1 MPRPEDVE
9 GVQRLNGFVNYLA
22 KFLPQL
28 SSVMAPIRRLTRK
41 DSQWQWAEEQEKA
54 LEEIKR
60 LVTTAPVLGYYDPTS
75 ELEIQCDASQTG
87 LGATIMQEGRPI
99 AYASRSLTDTETR
112 YAQIEKEMLAIV
124 FALEKFHQ
132 YTFGRHVRVQSDHK
146 PLESIITKPLSCAP
160 RRLQGMMMRIQKY
173 NIEVV
178 YQ

>member
-87 LGATIMQEGRPI
+87 LGATIMQEGR
-99 AYASRSLTDTETR
+99 RDT
-112 YAQIEKEMLAIV
+112 
-124 FALEKFHQ
+124 
-132 YTFGRHVRVQSDHK
+132 
-146 PLESIITKPLSCAP
+146 P
-160 RRLQGMMMRIQKY
+160 R
-173 NIEVV
+173 
-178 YQ
+178 